1 MTTEQ
6 RSFLAACAGQYKTDL
21 NGNILPFWM
30 KFGYDRTHG
39 GVYTCVDRDG
49 TLMDTTKSSAISCP
63 KLPGF
68 RELIL
73 SG

>member
-39 GVYTCVDRDG
+39 GVYNQYGSRAV
-49 TLMDTTKSSAISCP
+49 SAISCP